1 MQVRKI
7 KASKK
12 KNYRGSTPSK
22 KCGAMI
28 QWESLLERDY
38 IYLLEFDTNVKYFES
53 QSVEIDYLYKGKK
66 YCYYPDFRI
75 FTTDNRIKIVEV
87 KPRSFLQKEENLR
100 KYQAGKMYCEERG
113 WEFLVVTEDNIRKGF
128 LQENLRKLFH
138 ISYDQINVALLE
150 KLKETIKN
158 EEPIKINSLVE
169 KMEGLFDKSLLYK
182 HIYYLIFKQQI
193 YTDLINTILGETSI
207 LNINHARLR

>member
-1 MQVRKI
+1 
-7 KASKK
+7 
-12 KNYRGSTPSK
+12 
-22 KCGAMI
+22 MI

-53 QSVEIDYLYKGKK
+53 QSVEINYLYKGKK

-75 FTTDNRIKIVEV
+75 FTIDNRIKIVEV

-100 KYQAGKMYCEERG
+100 KYQAGKVYCEERG
-113 WEFLVVTEDNIRKGF
+113 WEFLVVTEDDIRKGF

-150 KLKETIKN
+150 KVKETIKN

-182 HIYYLIFKQQI
+182 HIYYLIFKHQV
-193 YTDLINTILGETSI
+193 YTDLINYTLNEYSLLETNFNSLG
-207 LNINHARLR
+207 